1 MSAENAPDALHA
13 TRTRRRVLTGALT
26 VALGGVLTGILAGA
40 LSGCGIAPTDV
51 IDAGEPATGVKSPG
65 QPEADVQL
73 FFYGPSGL
81 RSATRRADAPVGPEQ
96 AIEALMKGPNHAE
109 RMRGLSSVLPK
120 FPVPLTVATRVGRV
134 VINLPMDVKRLDSA
148 SLNQLVCTAAN
159 ARVPGNK
166 PPGEVTVTL
175 VSKSDR
181 VGPMVCG
188 GNNAFPIVEP
198 SQTRMPAPADPD
210 GTGTGTTGA
219 ASGTTG
225 AASGTTGAASGTTG
239 AASGTAG

>member
-1 MSAENAPDALHA
+1 MNTPSVPNVPRALRA
-13 TRTRRRVLTGALT
+13 RRRLPGVVLAGVLTGAL
-26 VALGGVLTGILAGA
+26 A
-40 LSGCGIAPTDV
+40 GCGIAPTDV

-81 RSATRRADAPVGPEQ
+81 RSATRPAKAPADPEM
-96 AIEALMKGPNHAE
+96 AIELLLKGPNHAE

-120 FPVPLTVATRVGRV
+120 FPGSLTTDTTRDGSV
-134 VINLPMDVKRLDSA
+134 VIGLPMDVKRLDSA

-166 PPGEVTVTL
+166 PPDRVMVTL
-175 VSKSDR
+175 VSKSVR

-188 GNNAFPIVEP
+188 GNNVFPVVEP
-198 SQTRMPAPADPD
+198 TPSVTRPSD
-210 GTGTGTTGA
+210 TGSGGTGA
-219 ASGTTG
+219 AGGTSEPTG
-225 AASGTTGAASGTTG
+225 
-239 AASGTAG
+239 